1 MRRVAAMIAAA
12 CAACFMA
19 ATAMAGPLQDL
30 IDAAADGATVKPPAG
45 IYAEHITITK
55 PVDLD
60 GSSGV
65 VIDGGGEGTV
75 VRLLTDKATLKNLTI
90 RNSGRLH
97 NAIDAGLRVEGNNNL
112 IKDNTIQNTLFGIDV
127 HEGDSNILRRNDI
140 SSKDMPLEL
149 KGDSIRLWYSHFNR
163 VEDNF
168 IHGTRDF
175 AVWYSHDNTISGNRI
190 HGTRYGVHFMYA
202 HHNNVEKNDIA
213 DCVVGLFLMYSN
225 DLTITG
231 NKLLR
236 SWGASGM
243 GIGMKE
249 SSGVVAANNEIMGN
263 AVGIFLDLSPYD
275 PDATNQFERNQVAY
289 NGTGVEFSADWES
302 NVFRNNSFNTNFTQ
316 IAVALVIAGLL
327 AATGVLGWMVF
338 QQRQLNEVR
347 DEAQRAAVSYAQV
360 LTSIDSAKVDDNF
373 KQVLDGATG
382 EFKDMYSQSSV
393 ELRQLLVENKATAHG
408 VVIESAVQSASKDK
422 AVVLLFVDQSVS
434 NTKLPDPRIDRSR
447 MKMTMEKVDGAWRA
461 SKVELP

>member
-45 IYAEHITITK
+45 VYAEHITITK

-316 IAVALVIAGLL
+316 IAVRGNGTAMRETWEQNYWDDF
-327 AATGVLGWMVF
+327 TGF
-338 QQRQLNEVR
+338 
-347 DEAQRAAVSYAQV
+347 DEDHDGKGDSPFEIYSYADR
-360 LTSIDSAKVDDNF
+360 LWMENREANF
-373 KQVLDGATG
+373 FRGGFALEALDFIERLAPFSEPRLLMREQNPLVQPPVMAEAEKKKPT
-382 EFKDMYSQSSV
+382 DAL
-393 ELRQLLVENKATAHG
+393 ELLL
-408 VVIESAVQSASKDK
+408 Q
-422 AVVLLFVDQSVS
+422 
-434 NTKLPDPRIDRSR
+434 
-447 MKMTMEKVDGAWRA
+447 
-461 SKVELP
+461 